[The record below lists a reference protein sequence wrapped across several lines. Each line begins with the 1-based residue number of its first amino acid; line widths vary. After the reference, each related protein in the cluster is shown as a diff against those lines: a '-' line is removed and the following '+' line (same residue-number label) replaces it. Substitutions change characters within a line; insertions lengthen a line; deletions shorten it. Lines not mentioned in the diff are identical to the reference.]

1 MVRVG
6 IDEKSDIAW
15 PRYKGGGAKWAKATF
30 TISLFTSFKFL
41 SNK

>member
-15 PRYKGGGAKWAKATF
+15 PGYKGGGAKWAKATF
-30 TISLFTSFKFL
+30 
-41 SNK
+41 NKKLKNYF